1 MGSQARHD
9 KETLGTILKDS
20 ENRVVEAQMER
31 ERDVSGSVRQVDTLK
46 TECLE
51 LDKMLKAA
59 QERERGLLQRVQML
73 EGRVELSEA
82 DRERYLGLV
91 REGYEAEKGEVQT
104 LKELLNQAKAE
115 KMQVWQQARED
126 KELLTRQVEEL
137 QNVMQTLKKEKEEH
151 YRESRRDKEVMER
164 ILSDLENSFT
174 RMQEEREDSLSQARD
189 STSMLSTEL
198 ARLHDQLEQSRGV
211 NDDAN
216 AQGTSDREM
225 LSRLVKDLEE
235 QQGGALKAKLQGD
248 MMIQAQ
254 KASHDKE
261 IGKLNSQLDSFRAEH
276 GELKDQT
283 LKEKEVLGRMIK
295 DMEEQCATAIREKAH
310 FESLLAQASGN
321 RSDME
326 LAREEYK
333 SMLSEVT
340 ADKDAAISMLRDEK
354 TYLTQQLKTLSDDGA
369 ASGEVLKATQEEV
382 QQLKATQLQLSD
394 LRSEHQALARDYADM
409 ETELQAAR
417 NKIGSLEQE
426 SVGGSAASA
435 EQMNE
440 LRYQLVHAKA
450 DKEEMMSKSEHDKAK
465 MFGILKEL
473 ESQLRGATGGEPTA
487 NLSQMMGEFS
497 DTMGAGGGTQM
508 SDGSLYEA
516 MREYEKKLAQAQQD
530 NAALRAQLASA
541 GR

>member
-1 MGSQARHD
+1 
-9 KETLGTILKDS
+9 
-20 ENRVVEAQMER
+20 
-31 ERDVSGSVRQVDTLK
+31 
-46 TECLE
+46 
-51 LDKMLKAA
+51 
-59 QERERGLLQRVQML
+59 
-73 EGRVELSEA
+73 
-82 DRERYLGLV
+82 
-91 REGYEAEKGEVQT
+91 
-104 LKELLNQAKAE
+104 
-115 KMQVWQQARED
+115 
-126 KELLTRQVEEL
+126 
-137 QNVMQTLKKEKEEH
+137 
-151 YRESRRDKEVMER
+151 
-164 ILSDLENSFT
+164 
-174 RMQEEREDSLSQARD
+174 
-189 STSMLSTEL
+189 
-198 ARLHDQLEQSRGV
+198 
-211 NDDAN
+211 
-216 AQGTSDREM
+216 
-225 LSRLVKDLEE
+225 
-235 QQGGALKAKLQGD
+235 
-248 MMIQAQ
+248 MIQAQ

-261 IGKLNSQLDSFRAEH
+261 IEKLNSQLDSFRAEH

-321 RSDME
+321 RSDMA

-340 ADKDAAISMLRDEK
+340 ADKDAAISILRDEE

-369 ASGEVLKATQEEV
+369 ASGEV
-382 QQLKATQLQLSD
+382 LKATQLQLSD

-473 ESQLRGATGGEPTA
+473 EAQLREATGGEPTA

>member
-1 MGSQARHD
+1 MG
-9 KETLGTILKDS
+9 
-20 ENRVVEAQMER
+20 
-31 ERDVSGSVRQVDTLK
+31 
-46 TECLE
+46 
-51 LDKMLKAA
+51 
-59 QERERGLLQRVQML
+59 
-73 EGRVELSEA
+73 
-82 DRERYLGLV
+82 
-91 REGYEAEKGEVQT
+91 T

-174 RMQEEREDSLSQARD
+174 RMQEEREDSLGQAKS
-189 STSMLSTEL
+189 STEMLSTEL

-225 LSRLVKDLEE
+225 LS
-235 QQGGALKAKLQGD
+235 
-248 MMIQAQ
+248 
-254 KASHDKE
+254 
-261 IGKLNSQLDSFRAEH
+261 
-276 GELKDQT
+276 
-283 LKEKEVLGRMIK
+283 RMIK

-369 ASGEVLKATQEEV
+369 ASGEVLKATQEE
-382 QQLKATQLQLSD
+382 
-394 LRSEHQALARDYADM
+394 
-409 ETELQAAR
+409 
-417 NKIGSLEQE
+417 I
-426 SVGGSAASA
+426 
-435 EQMNE
+435 
-440 LRYQLVHAKA
+440 
-450 DKEEMMSKSEHDKAK
+450 
-465 MFGILKEL
+465 
-473 ESQLRGATGGEPTA
+473 
-487 NLSQMMGEFS
+487 
-497 DTMGAGGGTQM
+497 
-508 SDGSLYEA
+508 
-516 MREYEKKLAQAQQD
+516 
-530 NAALRAQLASA
+530 
-541 GR
+541 